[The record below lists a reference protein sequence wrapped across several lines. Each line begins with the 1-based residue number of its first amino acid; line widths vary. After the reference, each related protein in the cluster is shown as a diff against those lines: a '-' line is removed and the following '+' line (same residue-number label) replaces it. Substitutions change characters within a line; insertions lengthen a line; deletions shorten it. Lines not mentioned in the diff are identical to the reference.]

1 MTPKLALPLLLVLPL
16 LSAAGPLSLTDG
28 DRVVLVGGTF
38 LEREQRDGHWETAL
52 LRHFPGKAVVWRN
65 LGWSGDTVRGEARG
79 SFGGQPNGYKQLKEH
94 VLALK
99 PTVIVLGYGNVESF
113 DGEAGLAKFKADYAK
128 LLDDLAPAK
137 ARLIFLSPTPME
149 ALPGKGDPVQ
159 VNNNLKLYAAAIRE
173 LAEQRRAEYIDLF
186 DPLQRLMNSL
196 GAAGKSLT
204 TNGLHLT
211 AEGYSITAPLV
222 EQAFGLRPITSGD
235 TSELR
240 RAVVDKNTLY
250 FYRWRPANET
260 YLYGF
265 RKHEQGKNAAEIP
278 LFDPLVEKQEE
289 KIRKLTE
296 R

>member
-1 MTPKLALPLLLVLPL
+1 MTPKFALPLLLALPL
-16 LSAAGPLSLTDG
+16 LSAAGPLTLTDG

-149 ALPGKGDPVQ
+149 KQAGKGDPATA
-159 VNNNLKLYAAAIRE
+159 NKNLKLYADAVRE
-173 LAEQRRAEYIDLF
+173 LAEQRKAAYVDLF
-186 DPLQRLMNSL
+186 TPLLKAMES
-196 GAAGKSLT
+196 APSPLT
-204 TNGLHLT
+204 VNGLHLT
-211 AEGYSITAPLV
+211 ADGYRLTAPLI
-222 EQAFGLRPITSGD
+222 EAAFGFQPIASGD

-240 RAVVDKNTLY
+240 QAVVDKNTLY

-278 LFDPLVEKQEE
+278 LFDPLVERQEE

-296 R
+296 KGN